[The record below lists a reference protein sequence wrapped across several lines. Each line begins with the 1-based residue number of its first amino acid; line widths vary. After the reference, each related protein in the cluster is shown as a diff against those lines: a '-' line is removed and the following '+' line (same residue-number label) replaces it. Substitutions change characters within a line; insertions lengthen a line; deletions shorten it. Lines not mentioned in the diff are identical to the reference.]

1 MSLLAVPGIALLS
14 AVVAQEVPTL
24 RLTSAPARLDDGFS
38 WISSVR
44 ELADGRVLASVSP
57 KPSFVVLD
65 FTSGSIDEVSREGSG
80 PGEYRGEVG
89 HLRALGGDSTLAPA
103 GEGRWLVLD
112 GTTPVHMISAWQRG
126 MAGMSATLAGADAS
140 GHLLEVE
147 ATRYGTQPGARIY
160 QYTQNAESLAVIIHR
175 RPRLPSKDPIAGR
188 PDTLAVIRGPFR
200 EVRQLVRGSY
210 GGGGI
215 HYTLYTILDGPE
227 QAVMYPDGWVAI
239 AYAIPYRVEWYTSD
253 RNRVAG
259 PPLPFER
266 VRVDEKQ
273 KLAAIA
279 RDWSRSPTMFKPD
292 EYPPW
297 PEFLPPFQEHALVA
311 MADGRLAIMRTPDAN
326 VDFILYDLVDRS
338 GRLTARLQLRI
349 HQRLKAVTGKY
360 AYVER
365 RDRDDLVWLERFA
378 WPPG

>member
-1 MSLLAVPGIALLS
+1 MTPRFMSLLAVPGIALLS

-89 HLRALGGDSTLAPA
+89 PLHALGGDSTLAPA

-147 ATRYGTQPGARIY
+147 ATGTARSQARASTSTPRTPSRWRSSFTGARDSPRKIP
-160 QYTQNAESLAVIIHR
+160 SL
-175 RPRLPSKDPIAGR
+175 
-188 PDTLAVIRGPFR
+188 
-200 EVRQLVRGSY
+200 
-210 GGGGI
+210 
-215 HYTLYTILDGPE
+215 
-227 QAVMYPDGWVAI
+227 
-239 AYAIPYRVEWYTSD
+239 
-253 RNRVAG
+253 
-259 PPLPFER
+259 
-266 VRVDEKQ
+266 
-273 KLAAIA
+273 
-279 RDWSRSPTMFKPD
+279 
-292 EYPPW
+292 
-297 PEFLPPFQEHALVA
+297 
-311 MADGRLAIMRTPDAN
+311 
-326 VDFILYDLVDRS
+326 
-338 GRLTARLQLRI
+338 
-349 HQRLKAVTGKY
+349 
-360 AYVER
+360 
-365 RDRDDLVWLERFA
+365 DDLTR
-378 WPPG
+378 WP